1 MCGIAGISYFNEATK
16 TGEIKKMIKSLRHR
30 GPDDEGFLGVN
41 FELRKVYSLMGKESR
56 AEGPR
61 IEDFD
66 RPINLI
72 LGHRRLSILDLSAA
86 GHQPMG
92 NEDKSLW
99 IVHNGEI
106 YNYLEI
112 QKELERLG
120 HTLRSKTDTEVILHA
135 YEEWG
140 TDCLKRFN
148 GMWAFAIVD
157 LNTKRIFCSR
167 DRIGEKPFYYFYD
180 GKRFCFA
187 SEIKAL
193 LRTEHFSIEP
203 NEQIIADYLFLGLL
217 DHTNETF
224 FKNIY
229 QLRPGEYLLIEN
241 NRVIIQSYWDI
252 DGKEIRFTEEREYSE
267 RFCELLTDSIRLR
280 LRSDVPIGSC
290 LSGGLDS
297 SSIVC
302 LANKLMFDGQM
313 IDPRLVGQR
322 QKTFSSCF
330 EDLAYDERKFIELV
344 IDQTGAE
351 KNYVFPQAKDFSEEM
366 TKLIWHQDEPFGSTS
381 IYAQWNVMRL
391 SKERGITVLL
401 DGQGADEM
409 LGGYTPAFYYFM
421 AQFLAKGRLVRWMK
435 EIKAFRDKQDI
446 TLSRLLK
453 GILGVLL
460 PSWGR
465 VVAQKMTTA
474 GTPWA
479 NKTFQNHC
487 LRPFA
492 RANKFGDAL
501 NNYLYQAFLFVA
513 LPGLLRYEDRNSMAF
528 SLETRLPFLD
538 FRLVEYLFSLP
549 PSQKIRE
556 GVNKVVLRNAMKGI
570 LPEAI
575 RNRTDKMGFAIP
587 EDIWFRT
594 VLRKPIHEMIHSKSF
609 AERGYFNV
617 EQVKKAF
624 DQHCQGKTNIHFTI
638 WRWINLEMWFR
649 AFIDEGALGK
659 N

>member
-1 MCGIAGISYFNEATK
+1 MCGIAGIYYFNGISK
-16 TGEIKKMIKSLRHR
+16 TGGIRQMTESLRHR

-41 FELRKVYSLMGKESR
+41 FESKKVYPLMGKESR
-56 AEGPR
+56 TEGPS

-66 RPINLI
+66 QPVNLL

-92 NEDKSLW
+92 NEDGSLW

-112 QKELERLG
+112 RKELERLG

-157 LNTKRIFCSR
+157 LGKNRIFCSR
-167 DRIGEKPFYYFYD
+167 DRVGVKPFYYIYE
-180 GKRFCFA
+180 RRQFCFA

-193 LRTEHFSIEP
+193 LEADNFSVEP
-203 NEQIIADYLFLGLL
+203 NEQTIADYLLLGIL
-217 DHTNETF
+217 DHTNKTF

-229 QLRPGEYLLIEN
+229 QLRPGEYLLLEN
-241 NRVIIQSYWDI
+241 NRVIIQPYWDI
-252 DGKEIRFTEEREYSE
+252 NGKEIRFAEEREYSE
-267 RFCELLTDSIRLR
+267 HFYELLTDSIRLR

-302 LANKLMFDGQM
+302 LANKLMFDGQI

-351 KNYVFPQAKDFSEEM
+351 KNYVFPQAKDFYEEM
-366 TKLIWHQDEPFGSTS
+366 TKLIWLQDEPFGSTS
-381 IYAQWNVMRL
+381 IYAQWDVMRL
-391 SKERGITVLL
+391 SKERGVTVLL
-401 DGQGADEM
+401 DGQGVDEM
-409 LGGYTPAFYYFM
+409 LAGYTPAFYYFL
-421 AQFLAKGRLVRWMK
+421 AQFLARGRLLRWMK
-435 EIKAFRDKQDI
+435 EIKAFRDRQDM

-453 GILGVLL
+453 GIFGVLL

-465 VVAQKMTTA
+465 VGAQKMTKTW
-474 GTPWA
+474 TVWA

-492 RANKFGDAL
+492 RTNKFEDAL
-501 NNYLYQAFLFVA
+501 NNYLYQAFRFVA
-513 LPGLLRYEDRNSMAF
+513 LPGLLHYEDRNSMAF

-549 PSQKIRE
+549 PGEKIKD

-575 RNRTDKMGFAIP
+575 RNRTDKMGFATP

-609 AERGYFNV
+609 AERGYFNI

-638 WRWINLEMWFR
+638 WRWINIEMWFR
-649 AFIDEGALGK
+649 AFIDRGTSGK

>member
-1 MCGIAGISYFNEATK
+1 MCGIAGISYFNDVAK
-16 TGEIKKMIKSLRHR
+16 TGEIKRMTHSLRHR

-41 FELRKVYSLMGKESR
+41 FESRNVYPLIGKESR
-56 AEGPR
+56 IEGR
-61 IEDFD
+61 SIEDFHQTV
-66 RPINLI
+66 NLM

-92 NEDKSLW
+92 NEDESLW

-112 QKELERLG
+112 RRELEPLG
-120 HTLRSKTDTEVILHA
+120 HTFRSKTDTEVILHA

-140 TDCLKRFN
+140 TDCLKHFN

-167 DRIGEKPFYYFYD
+167 DRMGVKPFYYFYD

-193 LRTEHFSIEP
+193 LHIEHFSIEP
-203 NEQIIADYLFLGLL
+203 NEQMIADYLFSGHL
-217 DHTNETF
+217 DHTHQTF
-224 FKNIY
+224 FKNIF
-229 QLRPGEYLLIEN
+229 QLRPGECLLFEN
-241 NRVIIQSYWDI
+241 NRMLIQSYWDI
-252 DGKEIRFTEEREYSE
+252 DGKQTRFAKESEYSE
-267 RFCELLTDSIRLR
+267 RLCELLKDSIRLR

-330 EDLAYDERKFIELV
+330 ENPAYDERKFIELV

-351 KNYVFPQAKDFSEEM
+351 RNFVFPQAKEFYEEM

-381 IYAQWNVMRL
+381 IYAQWEVMRL
-391 SKERGITVLL
+391 SKEREVIVLL
-401 DGQGADEM
+401 DGQGVDEM
-409 LGGYTPAFYYFM
+409 LAGYTPAFYYFL
-421 AQFLAKGRLVRWMK
+421 AQFLARGRLLRWMK
-435 EIKAFRDKQDI
+435 EIKAFRHRQNV

-453 GILGVLL
+453 GVLGVLL

-465 VVAQKMTTA
+465 VGIQRMTQTGSA
-474 GTPWA
+474 LA
-479 NKTFQNHC
+479 NRTFRNHC

-492 RANKFGDAL
+492 GANKFEDAL
-501 NNYLYQAFLFVA
+501 NNYLYEAFRFAA
-513 LPGLLRYEDRNSMAF
+513 LPGLLHYEDRNSMAF

-556 GVNKVVLRNAMKGI
+556 GGNKVVLRNAMKGI

-575 RNRTDKMGFAIP
+575 RNRTDKMGFATP

-609 AERGYFNV
+609 AERGYFNI
-617 EQVKKAF
+617 EQVEKAF

-649 AFIDEGALGK
+649 VFIDEGVSAK
-659 N
+659 S